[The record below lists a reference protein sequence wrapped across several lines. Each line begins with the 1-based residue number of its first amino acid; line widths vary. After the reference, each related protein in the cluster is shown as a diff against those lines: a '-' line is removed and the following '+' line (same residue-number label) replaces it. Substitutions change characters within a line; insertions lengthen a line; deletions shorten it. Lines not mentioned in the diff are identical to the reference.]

1 MFKVKGINHTK
12 SKFARNNPYCAYLKK
27 HYNAQLKLSI
37 WGVEVEMLGVIDKD
51 GKTMFFWGLWNDL
64 ECYSWQSKNDL
75 KRISE
80 DRDPISE
87 PACEYKIQP
96 EKQGKLVWLIGSP
109 GSGKST
115 LGHLMSKK
123 AGYVYYEADSAR
135 EFLNPFIPSSASE
148 NPTKLAFRQKP
159 LKVCNITDCLRSN
172 AITYFFEENP

>member
-1 MFKVKGINHTK
+1 M
-12 SKFARNNPYCAYLKK
+12 KK
-27 HYNAQLKLSI
+27 HYNAHLKLSSF
-37 WGVEVEMLGVIDKD
+37 WGEVEKLGVIDKD

-64 ECYSWQSKNDL
+64 ECYTSQGKNDL

-80 DRDPISE
+80 DRDPIFE
-87 PACEYKIQP
+87 PTCEYRIQP

-159 LKVCNITDCLRSN
+159 LKVCNITDRLSSN
-172 AITYFFEENP
+172 AVIYFFEENP